1 MRAEVIYETKLI
13 EEEPLIGEIVKDPK
27 IGRRDVLIKIKA
39 CGVCYSNLH
48 MIEGHWPGFPSKLPI
63 IPGHEISGVIEDVG
77 GDVETWQVGQRVG
90 IGCLYDAC
98 GRCEYC
104 LTGREH
110 LCLEQKITGE
120 TVDGG
125 YAEFISAPQ
134 DFIYHVPE
142 NLGFE
147 EAAPL
152 FCPGVTAFRAVKR
165 AGVRSG
171 MKTAIFGVGGVGHM
185 SVQFAKLA
193 GAEITAVDISESKS
207 NLALESGADYFVL
220 ADDFEKLDKFDV
232 VMVHTPSQKAVLQAS
247 KSVKRGGTL
256 LMAVPGELSID
267 NSQEYTIETS
277 VIGPRMDQLKVL
289 ELASKGKVKVKWLGF
304 QLDEANEVLLKLK
317 RGEIIGRA
325 VLTP

>member
-1 MRAEVIYETKLI
+1 MKAEVIYETKLI
-13 EEEPLIGEIVKDPK
+13 EEEPLIDEIVQDP
-27 IGRRDVLIKIKA
+27 ILGPRDVLIKIKA

-63 IPGHEISGVIEDVG
+63 IPGHEISGVIEDIG
-77 GDVETWQVGQRVG
+77 GDVETWHVGQRVG

-98 GRCEYC
+98 GYCEYC

-110 LCLEQKITGE
+110 LCIEQKITGE

-142 NLGFE
+142 SLGFE

-171 MKTAIFGVGGVGHM
+171 MKVAIIGIGGVGHM
-185 SVQFAKLA
+185 
-193 GAEITAVDISESKS
+193 
-207 NLALESGADYFVL
+207 
-220 ADDFEKLDKFDV
+220 
-232 VMVHTPSQKAVLQAS
+232 
-247 KSVKRGGTL
+247 SVKRGGTL
-256 LMAVPGELSID
+256 LMAVPGDVSID
-267 NSQEYTIETS
+267 NSQEYTVETS

-289 ELASKGKVKVKWLGF
+289 ELASKGKVKVKWHGF
-304 QLDEANEVLLKLK
+304 NLDEANKVLLKLK

-325 VLTP
+325 VLIP